1 MVFYLN
7 HAKSMILASAL
18 AFSVASFAQ
27 GFPAKPIKLVVP
39 QAQSGL
45 PDVLARMLAQGL
57 SGEIG
62 QPVVVDNRPG
72 GNTIIGMQLV
82 AKAAPDGYTLLLST
96 TNSYAITPAVV
107 PKLPYDPINDFA
119 AITQAVR
126 GPLFLVVNS
135 DLGVGSVQE
144 LVALARSKP
153 GLINYGSPGNASL
166 HQLCMESLK
175 LMAKVDL
182 THIPYKGAIQAIPA
196 LLSNEISAMF
206 IAYDA
211 AAPHLKSGRLRA
223 IAVSTGRRSTLSKDV
238 PTIAESG
245 LSGFDIASIIG
256 VSAPAGT
263 PRLIIDRLFT
273 SISRTLKNPEMES
286 RLGQNLGM
294 EVVASTPEQYTERM
308 VTDRAYFARLAKD
321 INLKID

>member
-1 MVFYLN
+1 MLR
-7 HAKSMILASAL
+7 HSILARTAIVAAAL
-18 AFSVASFAQ
+18 ALSASSFAQ
-27 GFPAKPIKLVVP
+27 GYPNKPIKLVVP
-39 QAQSGL
+39 FAQTGL

-57 SGEIG
+57 SQEIG

-72 GNTIIGMQLV
+72 GNSIIGSQLV
-82 AKAAPDGYTLLLST
+82 AKSAPDGYTLLLSS
-96 TNSYAITPAVV
+96 TNSYAIAPAVIAN
-107 PKLPYDPINDFA
+107 LPFDPVGDFA
-119 AITQAVR
+119 AVTQAVR

-135 DLGVGSVQE
+135 TLGVGSVQE
-144 LVALARSKP
+144 LMALARTKP
-153 GLINYGSPGNASL
+153 GVINYGSPGNASL

-196 LLSNEISAMF
+196 LLTNEVSAMF
-206 IAYDA
+206 IAQDA
-211 AAPHLKSGRLRA
+211 IAAHLKTGKLRA
-223 IAVSTGRRSTLSKDV
+223 IAVSTGRRSTLARDV

-245 LSGFDIASIIG
+245 LPGFDLASIIG

-263 PRLIIDRLFT
+263 PRPIIDRLYA
-273 SISRTLKNPEMES
+273 SISKALKNPEMES

-308 VTDRAYFARLAKD
+308 LTDRAYFARLVKE

>member
-1 MVFYLN
+1 MLR
-7 HAKSMILASAL
+7 HSILARTAIVAAAL
-18 AFSVASFAQ
+18 ALSASSFAQ
-27 GFPAKPIKLVVP
+27 GYPNKPIKLVVP
-39 QAQSGL
+39 FAQTGL

-57 SGEIG
+57 SQEIG

-72 GNTIIGMQLV
+72 GNSIIGSQLV
-82 AKAAPDGYTLLLST
+82 AKSAPDGYTLLLSS
-96 TNSYAITPAVV
+96 TNSYAIAPAVIAN
-107 PKLPYDPINDFA
+107 LPFDPVGDFA
-119 AITQAVR
+119 AVTQAVR

-135 DLGVGSVQE
+135 TLGVGSVQE
-144 LVALARSKP
+144 LMALARTKP
-153 GLINYGSPGNASL
+153 GVINYGSPGNASL

-196 LLSNEISAMF
+196 LLTNEVSAMF
-206 IAYDA
+206 IAQDA
-211 AAPHLKSGRLRA
+211 IAAHLKTGKLRA
-223 IAVSTGRRSTLSKDV
+223 IAVSTGRRSTLARDV

-245 LSGFDIASIIG
+245 LPGFDLASIIG

-263 PRLIIDRLFT
+263 PRPIIDRLYA
-273 SISRTLKNPEMES
+273 SVSKALKNPEMES

-308 VTDRAYFARLAKD
+308 LTDRAYFARLVKE

>member
-1 MVFYLN
+1 MLR
-7 HAKSMILASAL
+7 HSILARTAIVAAAL
-18 AFSVASFAQ
+18 ALSASSFAQ
-27 GFPAKPIKLVVP
+27 GYPNKPIKLVVP
-39 QAQSGL
+39 FAQTGL

-57 SGEIG
+57 SQEIG

-72 GNTIIGMQLV
+72 GNSIIGSQLV
-82 AKAAPDGYTLLLST
+82 AKSAPDGYTLLLSS
-96 TNSYAITPAVV
+96 TNSYAIAPAVIAN
-107 PKLPYDPINDFA
+107 LPFDPVGDFA
-119 AITQAVR
+119 AVTQAVR

-135 DLGVGSVQE
+135 TLGVGSVQE
-144 LVALARSKP
+144 LMALARTKP
-153 GLINYGSPGNASL
+153 GVINYGSPGNASL

-196 LLSNEISAMF
+196 LLTNEISAMF
-206 IAYDA
+206 IAQDA
-211 AAPHLKSGRLRA
+211 IAAHLKTGKLRA
-223 IAVSTGRRSTLSKDV
+223 IAVSTGRRSTLARDV

-245 LSGFDIASIIG
+245 LPGFDLASIIG

-263 PRLIIDRLFT
+263 PRPIIDRLYA
-273 SISRTLKNPEMES
+273 SVSKALKNPEMES

-308 VTDRAYFARLAKD
+308 LTDRAYFARLVKE

>member
-1 MVFYLN
+1 MLR
-7 HAKSMILASAL
+7 HSILARTAIVAAAL
-18 AFSVASFAQ
+18 ALSASSFAQ
-27 GFPAKPIKLVVP
+27 GYPNKPIKLVVP
-39 QAQSGL
+39 FAQTGL

-57 SGEIG
+57 SQEIG

-72 GNTIIGMQLV
+72 GNSIIGSQLV
-82 AKAAPDGYTLLLST
+82 AKSAPDGYTLLLSS
-96 TNSYAITPAVV
+96 TNSYAIAPAVIAN
-107 PKLPYDPINDFA
+107 LPFDPVGDFA
-119 AITQAVR
+119 AVTQAVR

-135 DLGVGSVQE
+135 TLGVGSVQE
-144 LVALARSKP
+144 LMALARTKP
-153 GLINYGSPGNASL
+153 GVINYGSPGNASL

-196 LLSNEISAMF
+196 LLTNEISAMF
-206 IAYDA
+206 IAQDA
-211 AAPHLKSGRLRA
+211 IAAHLKTGKLRA
-223 IAVSTGRRSTLSKDV
+223 IAVSTGRRSTLARDV

-245 LSGFDIASIIG
+245 LPGFDLASIIG

-263 PRLIIDRLFT
+263 PRPIIDRLYA
-273 SISRTLKNPEMES
+273 SISKALKNPEMES

-308 VTDRAYFARLAKD
+308 LTDRAYFARLVKE